1 MSGLIAIALRTN
13 APRRL
18 LKLYWSLS
26 GATGESGQGGAGS
39 ETASTTGTP
48 PAAGDSGEAVESSA
62 PDDASTSIA
71 SDQDSTAGSIV
82 IAMADVPLVDDEL
95 DALDVILT
103 DDMDVSDAEGAN
115 TGVGTAARTGPM
127 GSSAG
132 SGEDLA
138 VVDTNP
144 GLAGAPE
151 SEEPGLA
158 SVDDFV
164 VMNDAGTGYQEPDDV
179 GVMDVGVDAG
189 TDLVGS
195 DDLSGWT
202 VVVDSNE
209 EALEEAGLTGDD
221 DPAATFPEYAEDD
234 APDRADAG
242 QLRDL
247 DDPEGGSGR
256 DPGARGT

>member
-18 LKLYWSLS
+18 LKLYQSLS
-26 GATGESGQGGAGS
+26 GATGESGQGSAGS

-48 PAAGDSGEAVESSA
+48 PATDDSGQTDESSA
-62 PDDASTSIA
+62 SEGASTPIA
-71 SDQDSTAGSIV
+71 SDEDSPAGSIV

-103 DDMDVSDAEGAN
+103 DDMDVSDAGEAN
-115 TGVGTAARTGPM
+115 TGADTAAGTDPV

-132 SGEDLA
+132 SEEDLA
-138 VVDTNP
+138 FVDTDP
-144 GLAGAPE
+144 GLADAVDTG
-151 SEEPGLA
+151 EPDLA

-179 GVMDVGVDAG
+179 GVVDIGADAG

-209 EALEEAGLTGDD
+209 EALEEAGMTGDD
-221 DPAATFPEYAEDD
+221 DPAATFPEYAEED
-234 APDRADAG
+234 APDQVDAG
-242 QLRDL
+242 QPGDL
-247 DDPEGGSGR
+247 DNPESGSGR
-256 DPGARGT
+256 EPGARGS